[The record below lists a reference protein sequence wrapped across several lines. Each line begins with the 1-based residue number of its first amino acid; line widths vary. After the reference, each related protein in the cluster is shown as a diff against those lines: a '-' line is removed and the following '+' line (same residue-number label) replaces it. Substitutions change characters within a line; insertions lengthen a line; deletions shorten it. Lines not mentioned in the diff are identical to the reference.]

1 MESKNKVIVGVVAV
15 VVALTIGYFSF
26 GKDLLRRQSVKPIE
40 ITRDGTADQVSAPVN
55 TGPLSPMTGV
65 ACANWDKRAFAV
77 MQPVDKQARPV
88 AGFSQADMVFEMPN
102 PAEGIFVTRL
112 LGVYQC
118 EIPDEIGAM
127 RSARHDYISV
137 AKGLDAVFVGW
148 GGSAFALKKLDDGV
162 IDNLDCNNQ
171 GGKPANDFCFRKE
184 RTGLMR
190 GEDTGYIK
198 GEQLLEASKHY
209 GYRDTTNFA
218 GYPHQEDAKVED
230 RPAGG
235 HLRFGYPG
243 MMEAEYDYDRDS
255 NSYLRTW
262 GGVADFD
269 RNNNKRIAPKN
280 IVLAIAENEQIMAT
294 VDYTARG
301 VQDPWAGLEDWEKT
315 GPRNISGRYNNLQ
328 FGDPWF
334 DTAETGEA
342 RYYMNG
348 KEYRGTW
355 KKSRKSADSKLFFY
369 DESGS
374 EIKFVPGQIW
384 VEVMVPGQL
393 FSWEPKA

>member
-1 MESKNKVIVGVVAV
+1 MQTKHKGIILLIVVILVGW
-15 VVALTIGYFSF
+15 YFMF
-26 GKDLLRRQSVKPIE
+26 GKEYFRRQNVKPIE
-40 ITRDGTADQVSAPVN
+40 ITRDDTSVASQPAN
-55 TGPLSPMTGV
+55 TGPLSSMTGI
-65 ACANWDKRAFAV
+65 ACANWNKRAFAV
-77 MQPVDKQARPV
+77 MQPVDIQARPV

-127 RSARHDYISV
+127 RSARHDYISI
-137 AKGLDAVFVGW
+137 AKGLDAIFVGW
-148 GGSAFALKKLDDGV
+148 GGSAFALKLLNDGV

-171 GGKPANDFCFRKE
+171 GGKPANNYCFRKE

-190 GEDTGYIK
+190 VEDTGYIK
-198 GEQLLEASKHY
+198 GDQMLAAADHY

-218 GYPHQEDAKVED
+218 GYPHQEEAKQED
-230 RPAGG
+230 RPTGG

-243 MMEAEYDYDRDS
+243 MMEAEYDYDRES

-262 GGVADFD
+262 GGQPDFD
-269 RNNNKRIAPKN
+269 RNNKKRIAPKN
-280 IVLAIAENEQIMAT
+280 VVLVIAENEQIMAN
-294 VDYTARG
+294 VDYVARG
-301 VQDPWAGLEDWEKT
+301 VQDPWAGLEDWEKV
-315 GPRNISGRYNNLQ
+315 GPKNISGRYNNLQ
-328 FGDPWF
+328 LGDPWF
-334 DTAETGEA
+334 DTAETGDA

-348 KEYRGTW
+348 KEYRGSW

-374 EIKFVPGQIW
+374 EMKFVPGQIW
-384 VEVMVPGQL
+384 VEVMVPGQS
-393 FSWEPKA
+393 FGWEVKA

>member
-1 MESKNKVIVGVVAV
+1 MKTTHKWMIAIAAIVIVV
-15 VVALTIGYFSF
+15 GYFTVGQTF
-26 GKDLLRRQSVKPIE
+26 LRKQSVKPIE
-40 ITRDGTADQVSAPVN
+40 ITRDGTGTTSEQVAN
-55 TGPLSPMTGV
+55 QGPLSPMTGV
-65 ACANWDKRAFAV
+65 ACTNWNKRAFAV
-77 MQPVDKQARPV
+77 MQPVDRQARPV

-118 EIPDEIGAM
+118 EIPDEVGAM

-137 AKGLDAVFVGW
+137 AKGLDAIFVGW
-148 GGSAFALKKLDDGV
+148 GGSAFALKKLSDGV

-171 GGKPANDFCFRKE
+171 GGKPANNYCFRKE

-190 GEDTGYIK
+190 VEDTGYIK
-198 GEQLLEASKHY
+198 GDQMIAAANHY

-218 GYPHQEDAKVED
+218 GYPHQEDAPAD
-230 RPAGG
+230 SRPKGG

-243 MMEAEYDYDRDS
+243 IMEAEYDYDSVS

-262 GGVADFD
+262 GGEPDFD
-269 RNNNKRIAPKN
+269 RNNKKRIAPKN
-280 IVLAIAENEQIMAT
+280 VVLVIAENEQILAT

-328 FGDPWF
+328 LGDPWF

-355 KKSRKSADSKLFFY
+355 KKSRKSVDSKLFFY
-369 DESGS
+369 DESGN
-374 EIKFVPGQIW
+374 EVKFVPGQIW
-384 VEVMVPGQL
+384 VEVMVPGQS
-393 FSWEPKA
+393 FGWEPQA